1 MLLPK
6 NIDYEIISGL
16 SNEVK
21 QKLGEARPDSLAR
34 AGRIPGVTPAAV
46 SLLLVYLKKKGV
58 LSHPDSSLKSA

>member
-1 MLLPK
+1 
-6 NIDYEIISGL
+6 L